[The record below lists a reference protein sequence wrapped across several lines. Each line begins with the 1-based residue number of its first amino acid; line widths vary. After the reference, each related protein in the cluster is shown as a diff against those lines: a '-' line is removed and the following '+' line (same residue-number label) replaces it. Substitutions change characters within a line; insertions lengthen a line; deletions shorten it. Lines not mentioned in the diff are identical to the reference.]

1 MLTLFVLWLI
11 GCTLIAVLNARYW
24 KICPDMEDRE
34 AMDAKARKIA
44 PIIPQTPIPYSH
56 KVWYTIDWIL
66 LVGFISFVVWLIC
79 NAI

>member
-1 MLTLFVLWLI
+1 MLTLFLLWLI

-24 KICPDMEDRE
+24 KICPDMEDME

-44 PIIPQTPIPYSH
+44 PIMPQTPIPYSH
-56 KVWYTIDWIL
+56 KVMYVVDMIL
-66 LVGFISFVVWLIC
+66 LIGVSGLVVWLIC